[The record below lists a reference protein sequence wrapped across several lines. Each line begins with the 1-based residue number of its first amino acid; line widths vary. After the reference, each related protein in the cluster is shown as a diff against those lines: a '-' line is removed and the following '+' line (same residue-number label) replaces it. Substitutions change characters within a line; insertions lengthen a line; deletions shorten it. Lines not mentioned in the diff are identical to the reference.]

1 VGVQHFI
8 MERFMFCTFARHY
21 KDGQMKLHQIA
32 GTCSMHRREETCIHN
47 FGRKTLSKEKTGR
60 FQVELR

>member
-1 VGVQHFI
+1 
-8 MERFMFCTFARHY
+8 MFCTFARHY